1 MYGSLIPL
9 VIILK
14 PCKDLIPELCTK
26 WFEELSGP
34 LCFAFNNAKNRWLS
48 HRQGMWSQLCGMNIW
63 SDGWQSRLT
72 SFENTGTTSSTSS
85 KVQVLRV
92 IALTLPPTWVI
103 LYTTAHFP
111 FTAPYSNS
119 QYNMSSM
126 LLSLVNRSIF
136 SSSHR
141 SLIILIVPAI
151 IYIDK
156 WGRRPMLLVGTLLMG
171 LWMFLVG
178 GIQGAFGKWSDAS
191 GTNVWV
197 IMGNMAATRAVIV
210 CSYLFVCR

>member
-26 WFEELSGP
+26 WFEEFSGP

-92 IALTLPPTWVI
+92 IALTLPPMWVI

-156 WGRRPMLLVGTLLMG
+156 WVAGPCFSSVHFSWVSGCSLSEVSKEHLENGQTLVGQMFG
-171 LWMFLVG
+171 SLW
-178 GIQGAFGKWSDAS
+178 
-191 GTNVWV
+191 
-197 IMGNMAATRAVIV
+197 ATWLQRE
-210 CSYLFVCR
+210 R